1 MLFDFF
7 MPAKLVSGT
16 DAVAKNAALLKAFG
30 LRCLLVTGGNSARA
44 SGALADAIRALDAQG
59 IGYAVF
65 DGIGPNPLI
74 SACHKAGEAAR
85 DCGAEF
91 LIGIGGGSPLDAT
104 KAVAIYAANEALKPE
119 DIFKREYAN
128 PPLPVVLIGTTAGT
142 GSEVT
147 SVAVLTDDASGR
159 KKSILGSDCY
169 ARLVFADPTYT
180 HSVPYDT
187 TVSTALDAFSHAAE
201 SWFMQDRCVGI
212 TELFAT
218 KGLPMLWEA
227 LGVPEGVR
235 DLPSS
240 AVREQLYYGSLY
252 AGLVINVCGTAFPHP
267 LGYVLTEDFGVPH
280 GKACAAF
287 LPAYFERARRHTPE
301 RFAQF
306 LALLNT
312 DDQTLLDRVRALTA
326 LPPIGMTR
334 EQAQRFAER
343 WSAGIPANF
352 TKSPG
357 GLTADEAAQLLAA
370 L

>member
-1 MLFDFF
+1 MLFDLF
-7 MPAKLVSGT
+7 MPAHVVSGT

-30 LRCLLVTGGNSARA
+30 RRCLLVTGGNSAHA
-44 SGALADAIRALDAQG
+44 SGALEDTINALDAQG

-104 KAVAIYAANEALKPE
+104 KAVAIYAANADLTAEA
-119 DIFKREYAN
+119 IYKREYEH

-159 KKSILGSDCY
+159 KKSILGPDCY
-169 ARLVFADPTYT
+169 ARLVFADPAYT

-187 TVSTALDAFSHAAE
+187 TVSTALDALSHAAE
-201 SWFMQDRCVGI
+201 SWFMDRCVGI
-212 TELFAT
+212 TELFAA

-227 LGVPEGVR
+227 LGVLESSR
-235 DLPSS
+235 TLPTS

>member
-7 MPAKLVSGT
+7 MPAHVVSGT

-74 SACHKAGEAAR
+74 SACHKAGQTAR

-104 KAVAIYAANEALKPE
+104 KAVAIYAANADLTAEA
-119 DIFKREYAN
+119 IYKREYEH

-159 KKSILGSDCY
+159 KKSILGPDCY
-169 ARLVFADPTYT
+169 ARLVFADPAYT

-187 TVSTALDAFSHAAE
+187 TVSTALDALSHAAE
-201 SWFMQDRCVGI
+201 SWFMGRCVGI
-212 TELFAT
+212 TELFAA

-227 LGVPEGVR
+227 LGVLESSR
-235 DLPSS
+235 TLPTS

-287 LPAYFERARRHTPE
+287 LPAFFERASQHTPE

-312 DDQTLLDRVRALTA
+312 DADTLTSRVRTLTA
-326 LPPIGMTR
+326 LPPIGMTQQ
-334 EQAQRFAER
+334 QARLFAER